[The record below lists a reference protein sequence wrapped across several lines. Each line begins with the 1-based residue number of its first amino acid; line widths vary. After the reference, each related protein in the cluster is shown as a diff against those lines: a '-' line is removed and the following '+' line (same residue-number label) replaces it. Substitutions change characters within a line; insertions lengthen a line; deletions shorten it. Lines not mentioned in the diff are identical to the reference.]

1 MDIIMDYWFG
11 NPKREEKRAAVFYTT
26 LVNSMKVL
34 IATEKPFAKV
44 AVDGI
49 REVVEKAG
57 YTLALLE
64 KYTDKQQLLDAVA
77 DADAI
82 IIRSDIVDNEVLD
95 AAKQLK
101 IVVRAGAGFDN
112 IDLAAATAHGVVAM
126 NTPGQNS
133 NAVAELALGLMV
145 MAVRNFYNGTSG
157 TELKGKKLGIHAFGN
172 VGRNVARIAKG
183 FGMDIYAY
191 DAFCPDEAMTAAGV
205 TPVHSAEELY
215 RTCNVVSLHI
225 PATAETKQSINYAL
239 LSQMPKGAILVNT
252 ARKEVINEDELI
264 QLMQERADFKYVTD
278 IMPAADMKFKTLFE
292 GRYFATPK
300 KMGAQTA
307 EANINAGIAAAN
319 QIVDFLTTGN
329 TRFQVN
335 K

>member
-1 MDIIMDYWFG
+1 MEHVYHIPL
-11 NPKREEKRAAVFYTT
+11 PKEKETNIFYTT
-26 LVNSMKVL
+26 LLKDMKVL
-34 IATEKPFAKV
+34 VATEKPFAKV

-49 REVVEKAG
+49 RNVVEQAG
-57 YTLALLE
+57 YQLSLLE
-64 KYTDKQQLLDAVA
+64 KYTAKEQLLEAVS
-77 DADAI
+77 DADAL
-82 IIRSDIVDNEVLD
+82 IIRSDNVDAEVLD

-101 IVVRAGAGFDN
+101 IVVRAGAGYDN

-133 NAVAELALGLMV
+133 NAVAELALGMMV
-145 MAVRNFYNGTSG
+145 MAVRNMYNGTSG
-157 TELKGKKLGIHAFGN
+157 TELMGKKLGIHAYGN

-191 DAFCPDEAMTAAGV
+191 DAYCPDEVMVNEGV
-205 TPVHSAEELY
+205 TPLHSAQELY
-215 RTCNVVSLHI
+215 ATCDVVSLHI
-225 PATAETKQSINYAL
+225 PATPETKGSINYAL
-239 LSQMPKGAILVNT
+239 LSNMPKGGLLVNT

-264 QLMQERADFKYVTD
+264 QFMQERADFRYVTD
-278 IMPAADMKFKTLFE
+278 VMPAADQKMHELFE
-292 GRYFATPK
+292 GRYFSTPK

-307 EANINAGIAAAN
+307 EANINAGIAAAK
-319 QIVDFLTTGN
+319 QIVDFFQNGN